1 MRWETLFEDL
11 ESQLEAVHA
20 ADRAAEVAERT
31 RTERASVTLDA
42 RFRAARGS
50 RLVLRLRDGETVSGE
65 LVDLAHQWLLL
76 ADGAR
81 RLLVP
86 TAAVGWVGGLGRH
99 AATGGGQVMR
109 RLTMGHALR
118 ALARDR
124 VHVRIQARGVELVGR
139 LDAVGADH
147 VDVLAVPE
155 GGRIGSVWTVPF
167 DALDVIRSG

>member
-1 MRWETLFEDL
+1 MRWEALFEDL
-11 ESQLEAVHA
+11 ESQFEAAHA
-20 ADRAAEVAERT
+20 VERAAEIADRT

-42 RFRAARGS
+42 RFRAAHGS

-86 TAAVGWVGGLGRH
+86 TSGVGWVGGLGLH
-99 AATGGGQVMR
+99 AATGGGPVVR
-109 RLTMGHALR
+109 RLTIGHVLR

-124 VHVRIQARGVELVGR
+124 VHVRVQARGVELVGR

-155 GGRIGSVWTVPF
+155 GGRTGSVWAVPF